1 MLRGLVLCGQ
11 AVAVGGVL
19 FALLVVRPGG
29 AARPALAPLLRQSL
43 AISALGAA
51 VVGGMQL
58 LSLAVQGGSLAGSDG
73 WPVRELLATTYVRV
87 AATRVL
93 ACVGLVVGCL
103 YVRRATGIGRGWLV
117 LVGLVLSLVTSSAW
131 TSHAAARLGPRGL
144 LLTLDAWHQGAAAAW
159 IGGLGVLVVQAL
171 GRGERAWPALLSSAS
186 PRSRSRPSGASS
198 SPGSRS
204 PFRTSA
210 ASRRCSARRTA

>member
-19 FALLVVRPGG
+19 FALLVVRPAV

-103 YVRRATGIGRGWLV
+103 YVRRATGVGRGGPHQGGDPRRALGARRDEFLRGAPPLGCLGRRV
-117 LVGLVLSLVTSSAW
+117 RAPPAVRRGRVRARRHGPVRRGVADL
-131 TSHAAARLGPRGL
+131 AAARGRCDRRPR
-144 LLTLDAWHQGAAAAW
+144 D
-159 IGGLGVLVVQAL
+159 
-171 GRGERAWPALLSSAS
+171 
-186 PRSRSRPSGASS
+186 
-198 SPGSRS
+198 
-204 PFRTSA
+204 
-210 ASRRCSARRTA
+210 ARRS

>member
-1 MLRGLVLCGQ
+1 MAAFVDVMLRGLVLCGQ

-19 FALLVVRPGG
+19 FALLVVRPAV

-93 ACVGLVVGCL
+93 ACV
-103 YVRRATGIGRGWLV
+103 AEQ
-117 LVGLVLSLVTSSAW
+117 
-131 TSHAAARLGPRGL
+131 AR
-144 LLTLDAWHQGAAAAW
+144 
-159 IGGLGVLVVQAL
+159 
-171 GRGERAWPALLSSAS
+171 
-186 PRSRSRPSGASS
+186 
-198 SPGSRS
+198 
-204 PFRTSA
+204 
-210 ASRRCSARRTA
+210 CC

>member
-19 FALLVVRPGG
+19 FALLVVRPAV

-131 TSHAAARLGPRGL
+131 TSHPAARLGPRGL
-144 LLTLDAWHQGAAAAW
+144 LLTLDAWHQGARPAW
-159 IGGLGVLVVQAL
+159 IGGPGVPVVQPPR
-171 GRGERAWPALLSSAS
+171 RGQPAWAAPPPQRLS
-186 PRSRSRPSGASS
+186 P
-198 SPGSRS
+198 
-204 PFRTSA
+204 
-210 ASRRCSARRTA
+210 